1 MFQETGDQQSFQ
13 GRYVMH
19 HPFRGE
25 MRCEAADR
33 YRKSIADRRREESAT
48 LAQLTGWST
57 DLIRERM
64 GSDPVAPSRSWWKH
78 IWH

>member
-1 MFQETGDQQSFQ
+1 MFQETGDQDSFQ

-33 YRKSIADRRREESAT
+33 YRQSVTDRRRDEAAT
-48 LAQLTGWST
+48 LAHLTGWSPDT
-57 DLIRERM
+57 IRERM
-64 GSDPVAPSRSWWKH
+64 GMDEIVVPTPWWKR
-78 IWH
+78 IWR